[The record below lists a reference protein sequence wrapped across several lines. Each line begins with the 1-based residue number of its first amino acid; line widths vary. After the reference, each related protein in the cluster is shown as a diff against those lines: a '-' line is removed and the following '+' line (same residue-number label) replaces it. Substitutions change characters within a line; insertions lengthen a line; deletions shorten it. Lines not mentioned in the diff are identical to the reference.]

1 MKHSRHSTKPN
12 NGIRIDAKAHRIR
25 TGGIKNDVTFLI
37 GGDDR
42 GR

>member
-1 MKHSRHSTKPN
+1 MKHSRHSMKPN
-12 NGIRIDAKAHRIR
+12 DGINSDTKEHSIK
-25 TGGIKNDVTFLI
+25 TGGINFDAAFLI

>member
-1 MKHSRHSTKPN
+1 MKPN
-12 NGIRIDAKAHRIR
+12 DGINSDAKEHSIMS
-25 TGGIKNDVTFLI
+25 GGINFDATFLI